1 MATKTFEELKQLAI
15 QIRDEKTN
23 KQNTATRIGTQMLEH
38 LDKLEQ
44 DYYDKTA
51 TDEELKERDEKLTEL
66 EDGIST
72 LQAYNKIPIDIMYG
86 KAYSTTDGA
95 LANYDLLD
103 CTYLIELPKK
113 LINETNIYINKKFF
127 EIACFSEEG
136 TFLGASHTPT
146 MKLLSNTKKFSISFL
161 KSDTIDYSELRIR
174 NILDSGLYNRYF
186 VSQLA
191 SIKKVNEGSKIKI
204 TCNKDT
210 ILVLSSLGM
219 PAQSIPMIQ
228 NKEYEI
234 PEYYTLI
241 HDLSDNV
248 VKVVA
253 MNNVELFN
261 NCIILAHN
269 ENGKITAG
277 AFSSYFSSDNTPVTI
292 SPYASIISCS
302 VDDNKNINITL
313 QGTINV
319 LNINGGI
326 IGNRLE
332 STDYSIPMYNTL
344 IYDVANK
351 EFKVVA
357 FNSVSLY
364 QECLILIHNENG
376 EAVFGCVAEYVNDKF
391 LKKTVTKDD
400 FKYTNTILSSL
411 GYLKDVTVKSDK
423 SIDIVFNGEYLNALT
438 GFGGIE
444 KLDTLN
450 DEIYN
455 IPPYNTL
462 IYDRDDNLTKVVAL
476 NNVKYSKTSIILLH
490 NEDGVVSGGLLSEF
504 VNRKFIDKVPL
515 LNLRGKTVLFIGD
528 SITEQAKWVDAFQKL
543 TGCIVVNRGV
553 SGTTITAN
561 DTLVG
566 ITFVD
571 RLDKDPSTTGFT
583 GGFPLTGIDL
593 VIVLGGVN
601 DWGRR
606 EQLGIK
612 FGNIEADID
621 KTTFCGACR
630 YLFKGLKERYANIP
644 IIALSMLH
652 TYCVEPSFK
661 TWNEIIYTDDD
672 DTKAYTVQKSDE
684 DKSFYDYKDA
694 VKQAANM
701 FGIPFVDMF
710 ECGFS
715 ALVATDR
722 EKYYQDGLHP
732 NDLGGYVMAIYV
744 LLKIQPYLI
753 NKTL

>member
-1 MATKTFEELKQLAI
+1 
-15 QIRDEKTN
+15 
-23 KQNTATRIGTQMLEH
+23 
-38 LDKLEQ
+38 
-44 DYYDKTA
+44 
-51 TDEELKERDEKLTEL
+51 
-66 EDGIST
+66 
-72 LQAYNKIPIDIMYG
+72 MYG
-86 KAYSTTDGA
+86 KAYNTTNGK
-95 LANYDLLD
+95 LSNYDSLD
-103 CTYLIELPKK
+103 CTTLIELSKK
-113 LINETNIYINKKFF
+113 TTNEINFYINKKFF
-127 EIACFSEEG
+127 EIACFSEDG
-136 TFLGASHTPT
+136 TFLGVSHTPAI
-146 MKLLSNTKKFSISFL
+146 KLLTNTKRFSISFL
-161 KSDTIDYSELRIR
+161 KSDNIDYSELRVR
-174 NILDSGLYNRYF
+174 NILDNDLYNKYF
-186 VSQLA
+186 VSQLVN
-191 SIKKVNEGSKIKI
+191 INRVNEGSTIKI
-204 TCNKDT
+204 TSTQDT
-210 ILVLSSLGM
+210 ILLLSSLGK
-219 PAQSIPMIQ
+219 PAITIPMVQ
-228 NKEYEI
+228 NKEYII

-241 HDLSDNV
+241 YDLLENV

-261 NCIILAHN
+261 NCVILAHN
-269 ENGKITAG
+269 EHGKITDG
-277 AFSSYFSSDNTPVTI
+277 AFSSYFSSDNSPVTI
-292 SPYASIISCS
+292 SPYTAVTSCS
-302 VDDNKNINITL
+302 VDESKNINITL
-313 QGTINV
+313 QGTVNI
-319 LNINGGI
+319 LKINGGI
-326 IGNRLE
+326 IPNILG
-332 STDYSIPMYNTL
+332 SADFSIPSYNTL
-344 IYDVANK
+344 FYDVANK
-351 EFKVVA
+351 EFKVAA
-357 FNSVSLY
+357 FNSLSLY

-376 EAVFGCVAEYVNDKF
+376 EAVFGCIADYVNKKF
-391 LKKTVTKDD
+391 LKKPLTKDD

-423 SIDIVFNGEYLNALT
+423 SIDIVFNGKYLNALT

-444 KLDTLN
+444 TVKLSKDFT
-450 DEIYN
+450 YN

-462 IYDRDDNLTKVVAL
+462 IYDREDNTTKVVAL
-476 NNVKYSKTSIILLH
+476 NNVEYNNTSIILLH
-490 NEDGVVSGGLLSEF
+490 NEDGVISGGLLSEF

-561 DTLVG
+561 DTLAG

-612 FGNIEADID
+612 FGNEEDDID

-652 TYCVEPSFK
+652 TYCIEQSFK
-661 TWNEIIYTDDD
+661 TWNEIIYTNDD
-672 DTKAYTVQKSDE
+672 DTKAYTVQLSE
-684 DKSFYDYKDA
+684 EGKSFYDYKDA

-701 FGIPFVDMF
+701 YGIPFIDMF

-715 ALVATDR
+715 ALLSADR
-722 EKYYQDGLHP
+722 EMFYQDGLHP
-732 NDLGGYVMAIYV
+732 NDLGGYVMAMYV
-744 LLKIQPYLI
+744 LFKIQPYLI
-753 NKTL
+753 NKSIYL